1 MNKQP
6 TDIHGKAYNRNLL
19 VLVLIIGSFCTVLNG
34 TLLSTALPSIMRSF
48 NISTATAE
56 WLSTAFLLVNGVM
69 IPISAWLIN
78 RFGSRKMYLSA
89 MSIFFIGTVIAAIA
103 PNFGTLLAGR
113 IIQGLG
119 VGVTMP
125 LLQTIMLS
133 IFPANKRGA
142 AMGTVGIVI
151 GLAPAIGPT
160 LSGWIVDNLSWRYL
174 FSIIAPIAGI
184 VIILAFF

>member
-1 MNKQP
+1 MNKVS
-6 TDIHGKAYNRNLL
+6 TDIHGNKYNRNLL

-89 MSIFFIGTVIAAIA
+89 MSVFFIGTVIAAIA
-103 PNFGTLLAGR
+103 PNFQLLLLGR

-119 VGVTMP
+119 
-125 LLQTIMLS
+125 S
-133 IFPANKRGA
+133 
-142 AMGTVGIVI
+142 
-151 GLAPAIGPT
+151 
-160 LSGWIVDNLSWRYL
+160 
-174 FSIIAPIAGI
+174 
-184 VIILAFF
+184 

>member
-1 MNKQP
+1 MNKVP
-6 TDIHGKAYNRNLL
+6 TDIHGNKYNRNLL

-89 MSIFFIGTVIAAIA
+89 MSVFFIGTVIAAIA
-103 PNFGTLLAGR
+103 PNYF
-113 IIQGLG
+113 
-119 VGVTMP
+119 
-125 LLQTIMLS
+125 
-133 IFPANKRGA
+133 F
-142 AMGTVGIVI
+142 
-151 GLAPAIGPT
+151 
-160 LSGWIVDNLSWRYL
+160 WEEL
-174 FSIIAPIAGI
+174 FKD
-184 VIILAFF
+184 

>member
-6 TDIHGKAYNRNLL
+6 VDIHGKQYNRNLL

-34 TLLSTALPSIMRSF
+34 TLLSTALPSIMRDF
-48 NISTATAE
+48 KISTATAE

-89 MSIFFIGTVIAAIA
+89 MSTFFIGTVIAAIA
-103 PNFGTLLAGR
+103 PNFQTLLAGR

-133 IFPANKRGA
+133 IFPVWLGSRQSF
-142 AMGTVGIVI
+142 
-151 GLAPAIGPT
+151 LALPFQHYCSNCRNCCNPC
-160 LSGWIVDNLSWRYL
+160 RL
-174 FSIIAPIAGI
+174 FSKRRFAN
-184 VIILAFF
+184 

>member
-34 TLLSTALPSIMRSF
+34 TL
-48 NISTATAE
+48 
-56 WLSTAFLLVNGVM
+56 LSTAFLLVNGVM

-103 PNFGTLLAGR
+103 PNFGTLLVFR
-113 IIQGLG
+113 
-119 VGVTMP
+119 
-125 LLQTIMLS
+125 
-133 IFPANKRGA
+133 
-142 AMGTVGIVI
+142 
-151 GLAPAIGPT
+151 
-160 LSGWIVDNLSWRYL
+160 D
-174 FSIIAPIAGI
+174 
-184 VIILAFF
+184 